1 MEGLTGAAKFGWLR
15 RGLNRRFHQ
24 PNQADLG
31 EGITEHHINH
41 LATRQVVGEV
51 FGAIGIVLRR
61 LDGPFRS
68 LLNGN
73 PC

>member
-1 MEGLTGAAKFGWLR
+1 MEGLTGAANGWLR

-31 EGITEHHINH
+31 EGITEHHITH
-41 LATRQVVGEV
+41 LATLQVVGDV

-61 LDGPFRS
+61 LEGPPFRF
-68 LLNGN
+68 LLNGS